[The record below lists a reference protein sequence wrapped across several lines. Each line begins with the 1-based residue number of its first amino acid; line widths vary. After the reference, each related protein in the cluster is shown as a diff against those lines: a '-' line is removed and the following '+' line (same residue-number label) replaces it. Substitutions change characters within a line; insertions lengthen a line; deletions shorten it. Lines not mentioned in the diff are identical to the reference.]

1 MRKSDNQYEE
11 IETDDPVAHTE
22 KNFRREF
29 MEAQLAEGLLLN
41 LLGEGVEIVGPDR
54 PRSVVT
60 TVDMITDVLNSET
73 LHSALASLITR
84 VLDSEQFQKACQTL
98 LKNLWNDLVN
108 DPETTAQVVQLLQ
121 NAVQNRE
128 IQRSVKKLV
137 LQIINDKEVYDE
149 LTKLLVR
156 LGQEKE
162 VLQATQNLLT
172 ESAHNALND
181 PEILDHSME
190 FATDV
195 VGDDIVQRT
204 SGEAL
209 RNTVTYAVRPGL
221 STFLSMV
228 GVVLFLFGL
237 SALVN
242 SRASEHE
249 AAIVEK
255 AMSTVARN
263 IQSTTVEGISA
274 ILSLPGRLLSA
285 CLSLLTSIVT
295 FPIKL
300 IQRGYSTIGQS
311 GKLTWNVMTSAVAYL
326 TSLPVALFRTVVT
339 SIGHVGKSISDGAS
353 SVLAGVLATISASFI
368 GVGIRA
374 FVTSVKSLKTGLSA
388 ALHVVAVSSGAA
400 FSAIP
405 NAFRNATTFVEQIAG
420 SMAKTSVVAV
430 DTVVNATITVS
441 DAVGTWVAKLI
452 DIVMKRG
459 GYGSSSAKV

>member
-1 MRKSDNQYEE
+1 MRKSDNQYED
-11 IETDDPVAHTE
+11 IEVDDPVAHTE

-29 MEAQLAEGLLLN
+29 MEAQLAEGLLFN
-41 LLGEGVEIVGPDR
+41 VLGEGIDIVGPDQ
-54 PRSVVT
+54 PRSVIT

-108 DPETTAQVVQLLQ
+108 DPETTAQVIQLLQ
-121 NAVQNRE
+121 NAIQNRE

-221 STFLSMV
+221 STFLSIV
-228 GVVLFLFGL
+228 GVVLFMFGL

-263 IQSTTVEGISA
+263 IQSTTVEGVTA
-274 ILSLPGRLLSA
+274 LLSLPGRLLSA
-285 CLSLLTSIVT
+285 CLSLLTSIAT

-300 IQRGYSTIGQS
+300 IQRGFSTIGQS
-311 GKLTWNVMTSAVAYL
+311 GEVTWKAIASAVGHL
-326 TSLPVALFRTVVT
+326 TRLPAALFRTTVT
-339 SIGHVGKSISDGAS
+339 SIGHVGKSISDGTSRA
-353 SVLAGVLATISASFI
+353 VAAVLATISASFV
-368 GVGIRA
+368 GVGVRA
-374 FVTSVKSLKTGLSA
+374 FVSSVNSLTTGLSA
-388 ALHVVAVSSGAA
+388 ALHVLAVSSGAA
-400 FSAIP
+400 FAGILSAVGK
-405 NAFRNATTFVEQIAG
+405 ATTWVEQIAG
-420 SMAKTSVVAV
+420 SMVTTSEGAL
-430 DTVVNATITVS
+430 DAVVNAAVVVS
-441 DAVGTWVAKLI
+441 NAVGYWASKLI
-452 DIVMKRG
+452 EMVTKRG
-459 GYGSSSAKV
+459 GNGSSSTKL